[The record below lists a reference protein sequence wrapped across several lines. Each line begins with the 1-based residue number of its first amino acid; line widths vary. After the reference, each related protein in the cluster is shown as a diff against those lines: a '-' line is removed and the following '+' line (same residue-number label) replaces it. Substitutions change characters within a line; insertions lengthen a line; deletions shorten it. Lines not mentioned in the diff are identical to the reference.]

1 MFLREDTLRVKVA
14 EGHVQYLRK
23 ILEWTEFTKRVFVSL
38 DLSVNEVETTILDRG
53 LTNVNFEHSL
63 MLGGEHARMMQDGGG
78 VLGSWLRS
86 LLSAEGSLL
95 LLFNP
100 MAEKKDQAISLKPYT
115 DVFYY
120 HDRVLDVD
128 KVVHVVF
135 PGASEDQI
143 LKQFSDAETSDIL
156 FAGVALRDVRFD
168 KSELYNDMTHER
180 LFELLDSATHLVFD
194 ICDGDASCLWPM
206 RYAKS
211 HEAC

>member
-14 EGHVQYLRK
+14 EGHVQYLRE
-23 ILEWTEFTKRVFVSL
+23 ILEWTEFTQRVFDSL

-53 LTNVNFEHSL
+53 ITNVNFEHSL
-63 MLGGEHARMMQDGGG
+63 MLGGEHARMMQDGVG

-156 FAGVALRDVRFD
+156 FAGVALRGVKFD

-194 ICDGDASCLWPM
+194 ICDGDASCLWPT
-206 RYAKS
+206 RLGPLG
-211 HEAC
+211 

>member
-14 EGHVQYLRK
+14 EGHVQYLRE

-63 MLGGEHARMMQDGGG
+63 MLDEERARMLQDGGG

-100 MAEKKDQAISLKPYT
+100 MAEKQDKAIRLKPYR

-120 HDRVLDVD
+120 HDRVLDAD

-194 ICDGDASCLWPM
+194 ICDGDASCLWPT
-206 RYAKS
+206 RHATV
-211 HEAC
+211 C